1 MRLYIFIVCLLVVG
15 CKSSKNVVNTSQ
27 NKTVKSAVLAEKS
40 APIIKKTIEQQKPK
54 IQPEVKVVKAP
65 KVETKVN
72 TVATVSDI
80 TQDYIDRFAGIAI
93 EEMNAYK
100 IPASITLAQGVLE
113 SGSGRS
119 PLALKSNNHF
129 GIKCHKGWK
138 GKSVSHDDDRLG
150 ECFRKYKDPRQS
162 YEDHSKFLTLRSRY
176 ASLFKLSITD
186 YIGWAYGLK
195 KAGYATDPK
204 YPKKLINI
212 INKYQLYV
220 YDGLSNTSNLINEQ
234 PKVSL
239 TNKSS
244 GNFYVVKK
252 GDTLYSIAKRNQTT
266 VERLV
271 EINGLPDFTI
281 GIGQELLLD

>member
-1 MRLYIFIVCLLVVG
+1 MVVG
-15 CKSSKNVVNTSQ
+15 CKSSKNVVSTTQ
-27 NKTVKSAVLAEKS
+27 NKPVKPVGKS
-40 APIIKKTIEQQKPK
+40 VSVTEKTIEQQKPK

-65 KVETKVN
+65 KVETEVN

-162 YEDHSKFLTLRSRY
+162 YEDHSKFLTSRSRY
-176 ASLFKLSITD
+176 ANLFKLSITD

-220 YDGLSNTSNLINEQ
+220 YDGLSNTSNLITEQ

-239 TNKSS
+239 TNQSS

-271 EINGLPDFTI
+271 EINGLSDFTI